1 MLISV
6 WGLKVVGINLG
17 WPFMKMESKGYRR
30 SSRVPSTMWG
40 PVVPVLINGGFRSTE
55 NS

>member
-1 MLISV
+1 MWV
-6 WGLKVVGINLG
+6 LKVVGIILG
-17 WPFMKMESKGYRR
+17 WPFMKMEGCRG